1 MRSRHLESLLRHQW
15 YYLPLMVFNIKFQ
28 FPCFQLCLGSITYLG
43 LSWFL
48 YTAHPF
54 SAKSSGEAENGVSCG
69 TLGRSDNPSELSF
82 LIDQVGVILYY
93 SNPSRKAQHF
103 FFFNRDESGTK
114 DFLACVVDNI
124 HKVCAR
130 AHTCTHTHIS
140 HLHNV
145 SLQFLG

>member
-103 FFFNRDESGTK
+103 FFF
-114 DFLACVVDNI
+114 
-124 HKVCAR
+124 
-130 AHTCTHTHIS
+130 
-140 HLHNV
+140 
-145 SLQFLG
+145 